1 MLQEQRLTHQCR
13 AAEKQM
19 DCGEAT
25 AGSSIST
32 LRVAGPEPGRRR
44 RPSGGSSV
52 AVRGRQSKPAAGP
65 RHALAQHPRVG
76 GRPVGE
82 SQASVG
88 PVCVVSRVG
97 EDHRLRVPPRRVEG
111 ELRRGAAGFG
121 GRGGQRIHFPSGGQ
135 ERRRHGGG
143 GVAFRAQGGSRGGG
157 GGGGEGSGEEG
168 SGPVVFKDL
177 DGQRGDERQ
186 QPVGDVSQNQLLV
199 GVPADTNTLMGY
211 MVPKVM
217 IAMAIA
223 DAVSTAL

>member
-1 MLQEQRLTHQCR
+1 
-13 AAEKQM
+13 
-19 DCGEAT
+19 
-25 AGSSIST
+25 
-32 LRVAGPEPGRRR
+32 
-44 RPSGGSSV
+44 
-52 AVRGRQSKPAAGP
+52 VRGRQSKPCAESGPATGP

-88 PVCVVSRVG
+88 PVGVVSRVG

-121 GRGGQRIHFPSGGQ
+121 GRGGQRIHLPSGGQ

-143 GVAFRAQGGSRGGG
+143 GVAFRTQGGSRGGGG

-199 GVPADTNTLMGY
+199 GVPADTNVCRAGLGGGGGGGGICLY
-211 MVPKVM
+211 H
-217 IAMAIA
+217 
-223 DAVSTAL
+223 